1 MKTYVYF
8 MLKREHQS
16 DRFVETDLTTDNKW
30 HDVWRKYEKM
40 IPHEIIKWM
49 KNDIIRARRDLI
61 AEGNCGGYIP

>member
-40 IPHEIIKWM
+40 MIAAHGINPHEIVKM
-49 KNDIIRARRDLI
+49 MR
-61 AEGNCGGYIP
+61 